1 MAEVVKTGFGVA
13 LVGVD
18 ATLKALRTVAPDLNK
33 ELRAELKRIG
43 NELVADAKRFVPAT
57 PPMSRM
63 ARTPKD
69 PVGWAKARGRTP
81 SRGGAGWP
89 AWDSGK
95 IAAGITSSTSKPRG
109 VKTGALLYILNKDPM
124 GAIYEVAGRRSSGA
138 PGTAGPKFIR
148 RLNAD
153 DTASR
158 IIWRAYDEG
167 GANDVKG
174 AVIRAVESAEK
185 ALAERYG
192 DGGYVYQE
200 R

>member
-1 MAEVVKTGFGVA
+1 MAEVIKTGFGVA
-13 LVGVD
+13 LTGVD
-18 ATLKALRTVAPDLNK
+18 QLLKDLRTVAPDLDK
-33 ELRAELKRIG
+33 ELKRELKRIG
-43 NELVADAKRFVPAT
+43 GQIVDDAKALVPGT

-81 SRGGAGWP
+81 SRGGVGWP

-95 IAAGITSSTSKPRG
+95 IASGLTAQTGKPKG
-109 VKTGALLYILNKDPM
+109 QKHGALLYILNKDPM
-124 GAIYEVAGRRSSGA
+124 GAIFEVAGRKSSGKA
-138 PGTAGPKFIR
+138 GTAGPKFIE
-148 RLNAD
+148 RLNAEGH
-153 DTASR
+153 ASR

-167 GANDVKG
+167 GSNDTKG
-174 AVIRAVESAEK
+174 AVIRAVENAEK

-192 DGGYVYQE
+192 DGGFQYGQ